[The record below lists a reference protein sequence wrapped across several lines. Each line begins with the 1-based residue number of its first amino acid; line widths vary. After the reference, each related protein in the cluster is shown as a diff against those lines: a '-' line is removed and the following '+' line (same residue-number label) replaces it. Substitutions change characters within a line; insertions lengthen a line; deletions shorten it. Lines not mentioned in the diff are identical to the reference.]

1 MKVKVVDKLD
11 YALQIV
17 EGMQDF
23 CSRMDFQEFIPQ
35 NPTDFA
41 DALSRIV
48 MMEQVYIIGAV
59 DEGKLV
65 GMIGMA
71 YMPHTWNPKILHA
84 EEIFW
89 WAAPDAPVTTSMR
102 LLKKAKEH
110 AKEMGANMITF
121 RALTSSPAKTGDV
134 YKRMGLK
141 EIETT
146 YSGSI

>member
-1 MKVKVVDKLD
+1 MKVEVIDKLE

-23 CSRMDFQEFIPQ
+23 VSRMDFQDFVPQ

-48 MMEQVYIIGAV
+48 MMDQVYIIGAV
-59 DEGKLV
+59 ENLQLV
-65 GMIGMA
+65 GMMGMA
-71 YMPHTWNPKILHA
+71 YMPHTWNPNLLHA
-84 EEIFW
+84 EELFW
-89 WAAPDAPVTTSMR
+89 WASPTSPKTTSMR

-110 AKEMGANMITF
+110 AKEKGAKMITF
-121 RALTSSPAKTGDV
+121 RALTSSPDKTSNV
-134 YKRMGLK
+134 YKRMGLQ

-146 YSGSI
+146 YSGLI